1 MIVMSLTKSTAE
13 LEELKRGTVVHR
25 TDPSSGVRDL
35 QQQVE
40 YPTSEVLFVNSL
52 ISSYF

>member
-1 MIVMSLTKSTAE
+1 MINLSLTESTAE

-35 QQQVE
+35 QQQVAI
-40 YPTSEVLFVNSL
+40 PNL
-52 ISSYF
+52 